1 MEDKKV
7 RKKGEILETLA
18 DVVTEGDKSFT
29 KSMYNCSGSLIAN
42 KFQSEDNPASYVGWL
57 RTDAGDLMRL
67 EAEPRTHEGGKVTL
81 AMKGVTVPR
90 GVGESIGLEES
101 SFRPTVTE
109 GRDSQSDFF
118 NQ

>member
-1 MEDKKV
+1 
-7 RKKGEILETLA
+7 
-18 DVVTEGDKSFT
+18 
-29 KSMYNCSGSLIAN
+29 
-42 KFQSEDNPASYVGWL
+42 
-57 RTDAGDLMRL
+57 MRL